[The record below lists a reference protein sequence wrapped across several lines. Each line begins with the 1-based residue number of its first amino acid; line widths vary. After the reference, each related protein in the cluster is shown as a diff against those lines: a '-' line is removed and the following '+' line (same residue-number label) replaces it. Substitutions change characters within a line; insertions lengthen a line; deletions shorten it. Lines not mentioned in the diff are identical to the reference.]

1 MQKQELKPLKK
12 VWQIS
17 NMKLIRKII
26 LYPILLLAGCFAF
39 CQHTAAQN
47 WDIDLLKSINPQ
59 NPNSA
64 VMKGLSSS
72 VYPVAVAAPVSL
84 VIAGYIRNDVQLE
97 NKGWELTGSLLISTI
112 ITQGSKHIFNRQ
124 RPYAKYPGQ
133 VFPAS
138 IETDPSFP
146 SGHTS
151 TAFATATT
159 LSLEF
164 KKWYVVIPAYAW
176 AAGVGYSRLYLGQH
190 YPTDVIAG
198 ALVGA
203 GSAVLSSWLTRKL
216 LAPHKAATK

>member
-1 MQKQELKPLKK
+1 MQKQELKLLKK

-17 NMKLIRKII
+17 NMKSIRKII
-26 LYPILLLAGCFAF
+26 LYPILLIAGCFSF

-72 VYPVAVAAPVSL
+72 VYPIAVAAPVSL
-84 VIAGYIRNDVQLE
+84 LVAGYIKKDMRLK
-97 NKGWELTGSLLISTI
+97 NKGWELVGSLAINTA
-112 ITQGSKHIFNRQ
+112 ITQGAKYIFNRQ

-203 GSAVLSSWLTRKL
+203 GSALLSRWLTSKL
-216 LAPHKAATK
+216 LSPHKSSSK